1 MEILTLKGNGKS
13 KFLSDFI
20 DSSRSEKCFV
30 ITFEDENIS
39 RSLFSRC
46 DNFILDD
53 SQSIKEE
60 MEKYLGIVENWSDKL
75 EYLIIYSIDKSE
87 KDMINCDV
95 YYLLNQVKDQPFFK
109 ELTCIVAC
117 KE

>member
-1 MEILTLKGNGKS
+1 MNILTLKGNGKS

-30 ITFEDENIS
+30 IIFEDENIS

-87 KDMINCDV
+87 KDMINLDV
-95 YYLLNQVKDQPFFK
+95 YYLLNQVKDQPF
-109 ELTCIVAC
+109 
-117 KE
+117 

>member
-1 MEILTLKGNGKS
+1 MNILTLKGNGKS

-30 ITFEDENIS
+30 IIFEDENIS

-60 MEKYLGIVENWSDKL
+60 MEKYLGIVENLSDKL

-87 KDMINCDV
+87 KDMINLDV
-95 YYLLNQVKDQPFFK
+95 YYLLNQVNDQPFFK

-117 KE
+117 KK